1 MSRSL
6 VEESGMRFIVDSD
19 KLFRVGRCDLQ
30 RVCSEL
36 KSLNLLNCTLII

>member
-19 KLFRVGRCDLQ
+19 KLFRVEKVQ